1 MKPTPTTHQ
10 QYAVPPT
17 RFRAQAT
24 GCGNARSTSEAQG
37 AARAAEVVQ
46 AMPDAQRKA
55 LAPSQGYPTPGAAR
69 D

>member
-1 MKPTPTTHQ
+1 MKATPTTHQ

-24 GCGNARSTSEAQG
+24 GCGNARSTSEVTG

-46 AMPDAQRKA
+46 AMPEAQRA
-55 LAPSQGYPTPGAAR
+55 AVAPAQGYPLPGAPR

>member
-1 MKPTPTTHQ
+1 MKATPDTHQ

-24 GCGNARSTSEAQG
+24 GCGNARSTSEATG
-37 AARAAEVVQ
+37 AVRAAEVVQ
-46 AMPDAQRKA
+46 AMPEAQRKA
-55 LAPSQGYPTPGAAR
+55 LAPAQGYPTPGGGR